1 MTRDY
6 RANGKRAVWDWKP
19 AMDRELLSVTIQPH
33 TERYR
38 GSPSCF
44 SEVAEKYGRTIKA
57 CSTRYYKLRKRQG
70 EIGQWTDVGL
80 WTPEEDN
87 LILAQIPLYGRVADG
102 TWVSV
107 AGNPHESNAR
117 GNLHPRLQLEAATLG
132 KTGRWGI
139 IIWT

>member
-1 MTRDY
+1 MTRGNY
-6 RANGKRAVWDWKP
+6 RANGKRARWDWTP
-19 AMDRELLSVTIQPH
+19 EMDQDLKAVRIQPH

-44 SEVAEKYGRTIKA
+44 SEVAEKYGRTIRA
-57 CSTRYYKLRKRQG
+57 CITRYNKLRTKR
-70 EIGQWTDVGL
+70 GQWTDVGL

-107 AGNPHESNAR
+107 AEILTNRTLAAIR
-117 GNLHPRLQLEAATLG
+117 VRAWNLR
-132 KTGRWGI
+132 RWGKVGGGK
-139 IIWT
+139 

>member
-1 MTRDY
+1 
-6 RANGKRAVWDWKP
+6 
-19 AMDRELLSVTIQPH
+19 MDRDLLAVRIQPH

-38 GSPSCF
+38 DDPSCF
-44 SEVAEKYGRTIKA
+44 SEVAKKYGRTIKA
-57 CSTRYYKLRKRQG
+57 CTTRYYNLRKRQG

-107 AGNPHESNAR
+107 AEILTNRTVAAIRTRACNLKRQLWGKR
-117 GNLHPRLQLEAATLG
+117 GGG
-132 KTGRWGI
+132 K
-139 IIWT
+139 

>member
-1 MTRDY
+1 
-6 RANGKRAVWDWKP
+6 
-19 AMDRELLSVTIQPH
+19 MDRDLLAVRIQPH

-44 SEVAEKYGRTIKA
+44 SEVAEKYGRTIRA
-57 CSTRYYKLRKRQG
+57 CITRYNKLRTKR
-70 EIGQWTDVGL
+70 GQWTDVGL

-107 AGNPHESNAR
+107 AEILTNRTLAAIR
-117 GNLHPRLQLEAATLG
+117 VRAWNLR
-132 KTGRWGI
+132 RWGKVGGGK
-139 IIWT
+139 